1 MAGGL
6 VTCVL
11 LMAGCGKPAV
21 TSPPK
26 CSDAETLSKLISSLT
41 IQIDLSEFDQ
51 IPVDSIQVVDTR
63 ATAFDE
69 NIKKLSCEG
78 TLTMSN
84 QLKLP
89 IRYESQLDD
98 NNKHI
103 VVSKDFDVKLLSYP
117 PFVASSIIGEWE
129 GQLTGYD
136 GSMTVK
142 QSGAS
147 YQADLWVGGSG
158 CGGGFTGQGELNG
171 NILKLV
177 DPTEDQS
184 CVITVKFESKTAQ
197 VSEDNCMYY
206 HGGGCGF
213 DGTLTKISDVVA
225 ADPTTARV
233 VEPSKSQSA
242 QVGMIEKLYADF
254 PADSTES
261 VHHLPLPKLS
271 KLFTPSLVSLI
282 NRDNKCA
289 EDGVSSRNGN

>member
-1 MAGGL
+1 MKKIMAGGL

-89 IRYESQLDD
+89 IRYESQLNDD
-98 NNKHI
+98 NKHI
-103 VVSKDFDVKLLSYP
+103 VVAKDFDVKLLSSDP
-117 PFVASSIIGEWE
+117 SDAGSEEQMSTLENSTDSSTHLSSD
-129 GQLTGYD
+129 QLT
-136 GSMTVK
+136 
-142 QSGAS
+142 A
-147 YQADLWVGGSG
+147 
-158 CGGGFTGQGELNG
+158 TGM
-171 NILKLV
+171 V
-177 DPTEDQS
+177 
-184 CVITVKFESKTAQ
+184 
-197 VSEDNCMYY
+197 
-206 HGGGCGF
+206 
-213 DGTLTKISDVVA
+213 
-225 ADPTTARV
+225 
-233 VEPSKSQSA
+233 
-242 QVGMIEKLYADF
+242 EKLYADF
-254 PADSTES
+254 PEDGTES
-261 VHHLPLPKLS
+261 VQILPVPELS
-271 KLFTPSLVSLI
+271 KIFTPNLVSLI

-289 EDGVSSRNGN
+289 EEFGGICNLGFSIQWDSQDPTGAKVMVSQGASPEQVRVSIDGDNDPRELLYIMQQTPSGWRVADIQYRDGSSLVEILSRK